1 MNRPPQP
8 ADTWYAEH
16 QLTCGGTYTKI
27 ASPPP
32 KEKPVKKRKTP
43 PTNTLDNYFSNV
55 DEKMKKLKEF

>member
-16 QLTCGGTYTKI
+16 QLTCG
-27 ASPPP
+27 PPP